1 MADSVSSGVP
11 PLPGPPT
18 AAETA
23 PTAPVPPSSS
33 RLPAAVPSSASVSPE
48 SAPPASAS
56 AVPVPPASV
65 PSSSVSPTTAP
76 PAPQSPPRDHIR
88 EGVETVVFVVVLVLL
103 LKLFVTEAFVIPTG
117 SMAETLYGYQKIIT
131 CPMCGYHF
139 PVNAHD
145 EAEGNPIT
153 RRPSPLVGFCCPN
166 CRYQGHIE
174 EVRPAPT
181 LNSGDRVLVLKPL
194 YHFRSPRRG
203 EVVVFRF
210 PEKPQDNY
218 TAQNYIKRA
227 IGFGGETIAIFRGD
241 LYVTTALDYPEEEC
255 DEFGQPIYPRPAD
268 PTDLWKPRYMYSNVY
283 DTNPR
288 ALSLFEASRKA
299 HFRPGSGG
307 FTIIRKEEA
316 QVLADRRIVF
326 HNDYQPEE
334 LVRQARA
341 LGLRDAQ
348 GQELIWWT
356 RWYIDRDTDGAWTVN
371 DPARPTV
378 FTHDHPEQHWIRYR
392 HLAHPWKRRGP
403 DAHDPTPPTDIAQLA
418 QQKPLPIDNFLGYNA
433 GRDADN
439 IRAWRDT
446 SQDRLWVG
454 DLFLE
459 AEVQFA
465 SSETEVVFELS
476 RGVNRFQAQFT
487 PGRVTLRR
495 IGKGAEEFGTPSR
508 PCRIQAGQRHH
519 LRFANVDAR
528 LWVWIDGRRVDF
540 GPEADYLPMEPGP
553 EDQADPEGWVYAND
567 VERPASI
574 GVKGKATVR
583 HLVLSRDIYYTS
595 ARLPPDFSQP
605 DVYYVQPGHYLCLG
619 DNSAQSSDSRKWGL
633 VPDRLLLGKAVFV
646 FWPAYP
652 EMRIGL
658 IK

>member
-1 MADSVSSGVP
+1 MADG
-11 PLPGPPT
+11 
-18 AAETA
+18 
-23 PTAPVPPSSS
+23 
-33 RLPAAVPSSASVSPE
+33 
-48 SAPPASAS
+48 
-56 AVPVPPASV
+56 VPVPPLSPTVSQALPSTADATVIPTASPRGTSDTPV
-65 PSSSVSPTTAP
+65 PSAATAP
-76 PAPQSPPRDHIR
+76 PRQHLR
-88 EGVETVVFVVVLVLL
+88 ESVETIVFVVVLVLL

-117 SMAETLYGYQKIIT
+117 SMAETLYGYQKIIA
-131 CPMCGYHF
+131 CPMCGFHF

-145 EAEGNPIT
+145 EAEGNPLT

-174 EVRPAPT
+174 EVQPT
-181 LNSGDRVLVLKPL
+181 PSLNSGDRVLVLKPL
-194 YHFRSPRRG
+194 YHFRPPQRG

-227 IGFGGETIAIFRGD
+227 MGFGGETIAIFRGD
-241 LYVTTALDYPEEEC
+241 LYVTTALDYPA
-255 DEFGQPIYPRPAD
+255 DELDAFGQPLYPRPLD
-268 PTDLWKPRYMYSNVY
+268 PTDLWQPRYMYSNVY
-283 DTNPR
+283 NDNPR
-288 ALSLFEASRKA
+288 ALNLFEASRRA
-299 HFRPGSGG
+299 HFRPQSGG
-307 FTIIRKEEA
+307 FTIVRKDEA
-316 QVLADRRIVF
+316 QLLADRRIVF
-326 HNDYQPEE
+326 HNDYQPGE
-334 LVRQARA
+334 LIRQARA

-356 RWYIDRDTDGAWTVN
+356 RWYVGRDGDGAWTMN

-378 FTHDHPEQHWIRYR
+378 FTHEHPEQHWIHYR
-392 HLAHPWKRRGP
+392 HLAQAWKRRGP

-418 QQKPLPIDNFLGYNA
+418 QQKPVPVDNFLGYNA

-439 IRAWRDT
+439 IRALRDT

-454 DLFLE
+454 DLILE
-459 AEVQFA
+459 ADVHFGQA
-465 SSETEVVFELS
+465 ETEVTFELS
-476 RGVNRFQAQFT
+476 RGVNRFQAVFT

-495 IGKGAEEFGTPSR
+495 LGKGAEEFGTPSR
-508 PCRIQAGQRHH
+508 PCQIQTGQRHQ

-540 GPEADYLPMEPGP
+540 GPEADYSPIEPGP

-574 GVKGKATVR
+574 AAKGKATIR
-583 HLVLSRDIYYTS
+583 HIVLYRDIYYTS
-595 ARLPPDFSQP
+595 ARLPADFSKP

-646 FWPAYP
+646 FWPPYP
-652 EMRIGL
+652 QMRIGL

>member
-1 MADSVSSGVP
+1 M
-11 PLPGPPT
+11 
-18 AAETA
+18 
-23 PTAPVPPSSS
+23 
-33 RLPAAVPSSASVSPE
+33 
-48 SAPPASAS
+48 
-56 AVPVPPASV
+56 
-65 PSSSVSPTTAP
+65 
-76 PAPQSPPRDHIR
+76 
-88 EGVETVVFVVVLVLL
+88 VVLVLL
-103 LKLFVTEAFVIPTG
+103 LKLFVAEAFVIPTG

-131 CPMCGYHF
+131 CPMCGYRF

-145 EAEGNPIT
+145 EAEGNPLT

-166 CRYQGHIE
+166 CRYQGHME

-181 LNSGDRVLVLKPL
+181 LNTGDRVLVFKPL
-194 YHFRSPRRG
+194 YHFRPPRRG

-227 IGFGGETIAIFRGD
+227 MGFGGETIAIFRGD
-241 LYVTTALDYPEEEC
+241 LYVTTALDYPE
-255 DEFGQPIYPRPAD
+255 DERDEWGQPLYPRPSD
-268 PTDLWKPRYMYSNVY
+268 PTELWKPRYMYSNVY
-283 DTNPR
+283 DSNPR

-334 LVRQARA
+334 LIRQARA

-356 RWYIDRDTDGAWTVN
+356 RWYIGRDGDGAWTVN

-378 FTHDHPEQHWIRYR
+378 FTHDHPEQHWIHYR

-403 DAHDPTPPTDIAQLA
+403 DAHDPSPPTDIAQLA

-439 IRAWRDT
+439 IRALRDT
-446 SQDRLWVG
+446 SLDRLWVG

-459 AEVQFA
+459 AEVQFGT
-465 SSETEVVFELS
+465 STSEVVFELS
-476 RGVNRFQAQFT
+476 RGVNRFQARFT
-487 PGRVTLRR
+487 PGHVTLHRL
-495 IGKGAEEFGTPSR
+495 GKGAEEFGTPSR
-508 PCRIQAGQRHH
+508 PCRIRPGQRHH

-528 LWVWIDGRRVDF
+528 LWVWVDGQRVDF
-540 GPEADYLPMEPGP
+540 GAEADYLPVEPGP
-553 EDQADPEGWVYAND
+553 EDQADGEGWTYAND

-574 GVKGKATVR
+574 GVRGQATIR

-595 ARLPPDFSQP
+595 ARLPPDYSQP
-605 DVYYVQPGHYLCLG
+605 DIYYVQPGHYLCLG
-619 DNSAQSSDSRKWGL
+619 DNSAQSSDSRRWGL